1 MDKLSFKLISNNEI
15 SIDTEVNYKIKNDI
29 INFVIDKVIYTLD
42 LSNKTLSKKDSDSL
56 LLIDT
61 KNKIIEITLLK
72 EGMSFDLNIDNVT
85 YINKEKEIEI
95 KYTIKDEESIKNE
108 IYIKY

>member
-1 MDKLSFKLISNNEI
+1 MDRISFKLISNNEI

-61 KNKIIEITLLK
+61 NNKIIEITLLK

>member
-1 MDKLSFKLISNNEI
+1 MDKISFKLISNNEI

-42 LSNKTLSKKDSDSL
+42 LLNKTLSKKDSDSL

-61 KNKIIEITLLK
+61 NNKIIEITLLK